1 MSFLLRLCLGL
12 VVLVP
17 SLAHAQLTGVLE
29 IPGNGVTLSG
39 IGVISGWK
47 CEAEGDITI
56 RLNDGDPI
64 PATYGLPR
72 ADTSGVCGNDGNNG
86 FFSYTNW
93 GNLGDGEHTVVA
105 YDNDVEFDRSTF
117 SVTTFGTTFLTDA
130 SGECRV
136 PDFPMP
142 GESTLFEWN
151 QATQHLEAVA
161 LNAAC
166 TEALTMESGETCSS
180 SISLTTPLGDV
191 SLGFTFSVEDGQ
203 GCISGGTPVDGCY
216 PASLPAALAE
226 VGVSIMK
233 NTDGSWTI
241 DSLPSVDLELPS
253 GDLGICE
260 EGLIVGPGAMCSGSL
275 EIFGFEI
282 DFGFSVDA
290 DGRGCAEVDLPPN
303 SPADI
308 GEIPCFNTSQEF
320 ENFVSG
326 FQISDV
332 SITKNDDGSWTIKS
346 LPSVDLELP
355 SVDLGECKVDLI
367 IEPGAMCDG
376 SIGTPVGDID
386 YTFSVKADGEAC
398 IEAEVDI
405 PFVDDLDECFNT
417 IEELEDVLDDIED
430 LLDEIDI
437 DIDIDDFVTKNIDGS
452 WTITDLFF

>member
-1 MSFLLRLCLGL
+1 MPWPHGPGSVSGAR
-12 VVLVP
+12 P
-17 SLAHAQLTGVLE
+17 LTGVLE

-93 GNLGDGEHTVVA
+93 GNLGDGEHTVVV
-105 YDNDVEFDRSTF
+105 YDNGEEFGRSTF
-117 SVTTFGTTFLTDA
+117 EVVTFGTDFLTDA

-166 TEALTMESGETCSS
+166 TEALTMKSGETCSS

-253 GDLGICE
+253 GDLGACAV
-260 EGLIVGPGAMCSGSL
+260 GLTVGPGAMCSGSIEFRL
-275 EIFGFEI
+275 QEIGFS
-282 DFGFSVDA
+282 FSVDA
-290 DGRGCAEVDLPPN
+290 DGRGCVEAE
-303 SPADI
+303 I
-308 GEIPCFNTSQEF
+308 EIEIPCFDTGEEF
-320 ENFVSG
+320 ENLLRLFGVSDA
-326 FQISDV
+326 SV
-332 SITKNDDGSWTIKS
+332 TKNADGSWTINS
-346 LPSVDLELP
+346 FPTAATGLPSGDLGPCTVDL
-355 SVDLGECKVDLI
+355 VVG
-367 IEPGAMCDG
+367 PGAMCSG

-386 YTFSVKADGEAC
+386 YTFSVEADGEAC
-398 IEAEVDI
+398 IEAEI
-405 PFVDDLDECFNT
+405 PLVDDIDECFNA
-417 IEELEDVLDDIED
+417 IEELEDVLDEIDD
-430 LLDEIDI
+430 VIDI
-437 DIDIDDFVTKNIDGS
+437 DEIEDFFAKNADGS
-452 WTITDLFF
+452 WTILDLL